1 MPMRAVAS
9 RRSATTCVSAGG
21 ITIHGLQSCRART
34 ARLFARKLSA
44 SVRGAIPDNTET
56 QSAAYAAR
64 PLARAISQKTR
75 STYELLVVVTAV
87 RVVVRT
93 VDVSVVVDAAA
104 VEGVGVATA
113 ATVAGSSGAL
123 VTYGCA
129 LANPN
134 DPAKT
139 ATVVSNPP
147 SFSPHA
153 GTGPDRLRPGPVLAG
168 IGGRVGDLAF
178 ICVMDTG

>member
-1 MPMRAVAS
+1 
-9 RRSATTCVSAGG
+9 
-21 ITIHGLQSCRART
+21 
-34 ARLFARKLSA
+34 
-44 SVRGAIPDNTET
+44 
-56 QSAAYAAR
+56 
-64 PLARAISQKTR
+64 
-75 STYELLVVVTAV
+75 LVVVTAV

-93 VDVSVVVDAAA
+93 VDVSVVVDAVA

-113 ATVAGSSGAL
+113 ATVAGCSGAS

-139 ATVVSNPP
+139 ALVVSKPP

-153 GTGPDRLRPGPVLAG
+153 GTGPDRLRPGPVFAG
-168 IGGRVGDLAF
+168 KGGRVGDLAF
-178 ICVMDTG
+178 IAHMNTGRRDRGFEK